1 MKKIIDDKCAEYFNL
16 KKYYNRDKKALKQAL
31 LEACK
36 GINNIPYK
44 NTRIPVFASKI
55 LNNPHGFDKKYLSG
69 KIFVMFL
76 SYISG
81 IATPKNSEDLAELYY
96 KYHLLIDDVSN
107 MVLCKNIIGIKDD
120 GREHIGMKGFYTLN
134 EPMYLTIYNLSSII
148 SIQNNGK
155 YNKVFI
161 MENPAVF
168 MEVAQECKKKDF
180 PMVCTYGQVK
190 LAGIILLDLLIKVG
204 FKLYYSGDIDPEGMQ
219 IADKLKRRYEENME
233 LFGFDDETYFRNV
246 SEVEIS
252 NERIEKLKSVENI
265 KELSNTVN
273 KIKRA
278 AYEEKNIKEIIKFID
293 NLE

>member
-1 MKKIIDDKCAEYFNL
+1 
-16 KKYYNRDKKALKQAL
+16 
-31 LEACK
+31 
-36 GINNIPYK
+36 
-44 NTRIPVFASKI
+44 
-55 LNNPHGFDKKYLSG
+55 
-69 KIFVMFL
+69 
-76 SYISG
+76 
-81 IATPKNSEDLAELYY
+81 
-96 KYHLLIDDVSN
+96 
-107 MVLCKNIIGIKDD
+107 
-120 GREHIGMKGFYTLN
+120 
-134 EPMYLTIYNLSSII
+134 
-148 SIQNNGK
+148 
-155 YNKVFI
+155 
-161 MENPAVF
+161 
-168 MEVAQECKKKDF
+168 
-180 PMVCTYGQVK
+180 MVCTYGQVK